1 MQLRDSGLHARLPLT
16 QSRLVGHLGLESFS
30 HLVKIVRQQSK
41 SRITHVGLDNYGA
54 AGYLRLLAQ
63 RLQLT
68 TKFGGE
74 VLQPRE
80 VALHRIEFAQGL
92 LFALAMLEHSSGL
105 FHEAAT
111 ILRCC
116 VQDGV
121 ELPLPDNDVHLA
133 TDTGIGQQFLNI
145 QQSTRFTVDRVLGS
159 SVAKQRAGDRHL
171 GVLDGKGLIGVVDGE
186 CHFRS
191 AQWCAAGRPGEDDV
205 IHLSATKALGS
216 LLTHDPGEG
225 IDDVRLSR
233 AVRPDDACHARL
245 ELQGRGRRERFEAL
259 ERQRLQ
265 MHGPANSIRVR
276 SRRRAETRCGEGA
289 RKCYPRTIRYLHHH
303 AGRAGIG
310 GTGNWTG
317 S

>member
-1 MQLRDSGLHARLPLT
+1 MQLGDSRLHARLPLT
-16 QSRLVGHLGLESFS
+16 QSRFVGHLGLEGFS
-30 HLVKIVRQQSK
+30 HLVEIVRQQSQ
-41 SRITHVGLDNYGA
+41 SRVTNVGLDNDGA
-54 AGYLRLLAQ
+54 PGNFRLLTQ

-74 VLQPRE
+74 VLQPCE
-80 VALHRIEFAQGL
+80 VALHRIEFAEGL
-92 LFALAMLEHSSGL
+92 FLALAMLEHSGGL

-133 TDTGIGQQFLNI
+133 TDAGIGQQFLDI
-145 QQSTRFTVDRVLGS
+145 QQATRFSVDRVLGS
-159 SVAKQRAGDRHL
+159 SVTEQRAGDRHL
-171 GVLDGKGLIGVVDGE
+171 GVLDGKGPIGVVDGQ

-191 AQWCAAGRPGEDDV
+191 AKRRAAGRPGEDDV
-205 IHLSATKALGS
+205 FHFSAAKALGS
-216 LLTHDPGEG
+216 LLTHHPCEG

-265 MHGPANSIRVR
+265 MHGPASSIRVR
-276 SRRRAETRCGEGA
+276 FRRRAETRCGEGA
-289 RKCYPRTIRYLHHH
+289 CRCYRRTTRYLRHH

-310 GTGNWTG
+310 GTGSWTG